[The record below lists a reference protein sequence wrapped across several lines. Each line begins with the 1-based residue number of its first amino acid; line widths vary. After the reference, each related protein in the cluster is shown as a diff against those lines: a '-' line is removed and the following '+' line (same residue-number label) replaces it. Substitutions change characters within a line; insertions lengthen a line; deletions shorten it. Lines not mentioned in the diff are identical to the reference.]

1 MAGAIRRAANW
12 KREEVRD
19 LIALWG
25 EESVQLALR
34 KNHRNQAV
42 YDAIALRM
50 AARGHNR
57 DGQQCRNKAKD
68 LRRHYKQTR
77 DANRRAGTKRAT
89 CPFYKELS
97 RILAGNPGG
106 RPRLLPGP
114 GREPEDTDVSGSEE
128 APCEVAEDPSEGLVL
143 FKTEEHEAVPL
154 LHEGS
159 SDETNLAEFQLPPL
173 PPLPAAA
180 DSQPP
185 PGQPAE
191 TPPTSDS
198 DDPGP
203 PPAVIGPS
211 RLPPQTAAQ
220 RVTNMRRRRRRT
232 KEEMLGELVASSERR
247 ARAAEEWRSRMEYHQ
262 DRCAD
267 LLRRGIL
274 QARRAASL
282 QAQRIAE
289 GTREVVAV
297 ARETVELLREN
308 LRMERETQHT
318 LLGLLA
324 RQTECMEAAVRP
336 HPPAHSRASQPPS

>member
-1 MAGAIRRAANW
+1 MGQALLLVHRGGSGFNLHGVGFVCLLLSWFRLARQNPFAAFPFPLRRLCPRRLRPRTQPPFLSLGPGSFPTPHVVLHTPASPPTARLPAQPSSMAGAIRRAANW

-198 DDPGP
+198 DDPG
-203 PPAVIGPS
+203 
-211 RLPPQTAAQ
+211 
-220 RVTNMRRRRRRT
+220 
-232 KEEMLGELVASSERR
+232 E
-247 ARAAEEWRSRMEYHQ
+247 
-262 DRCAD
+262 
-267 LLRRGIL
+267 
-274 QARRAASL
+274 
-282 QAQRIAE
+282 
-289 GTREVVAV
+289 
-297 ARETVELLREN
+297 
-308 LRMERETQHT
+308 
-318 LLGLLA
+318 
-324 RQTECMEAAVRP
+324 
-336 HPPAHSRASQPPS
+336 